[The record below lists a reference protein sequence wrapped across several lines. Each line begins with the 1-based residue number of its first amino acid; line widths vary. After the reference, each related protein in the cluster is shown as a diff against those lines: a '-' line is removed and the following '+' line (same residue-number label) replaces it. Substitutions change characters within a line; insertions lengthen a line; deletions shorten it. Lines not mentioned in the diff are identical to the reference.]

1 MFHEWSLNVI
11 FLSALLGVADT
22 PWWGLWL
29 LVLKNGCRVG
39 ILLWKTR
46 SWSKAS
52 HCFLSWSPDTLA
64 RLAVSFSWEMFWIC
78 SHLRPQR
85 SKAWVFSLL
94 HYFLTPSL
102 FSSSQPGQPAL
113 YKGCRFSFPQ
123 LPAQQETGL
132 VTQNPCPSCARADPI
147 LALLRPLTGPDHF
160 PNMTFSLP
168 SLNSP
173 VSYCWPII
181 IVCYLLLSAL

>member
-1 MFHEWSLNVI
+1 MWQPGGTEPGRVSHALSSGGCGVVRSPHG
-11 FLSALLGVADT
+11 FLTAVMKT
-22 PWWGLWL
+22 P
-29 LVLKNGCRVG
+29 LK
-39 ILLWKTR
+39 T
-46 SWSKAS
+46 
-52 HCFLSWSPDTLA
+52 HT
-64 RLAVSFSWEMFWIC
+64 
-78 SHLRPQR
+78 
-85 SKAWVFSLL
+85 WVFSLL

-123 LPAQQETGL
+123 LSAQQETGL

-173 VSYCWPII
+173 VSYC
-181 IVCYLLLSAL
+181 